1 MKSFTFGKRGIAML
15 SLVASLFVGGTNA
28 AFAQYEESFEN
39 GTNGWACKAESPNN
53 VTSVGTDWGYV
64 GTLSNYW
71 LSPTYYQTGSSGLYS
86 KDNEGSDFV
95 VTPKLAA
102 GKISLYAKSISGKNT
117 DVIKVYTCDA
127 DGENRV
133 QIWTEKGDQGNL
145 PAKTMKQFSFNIE
158 EDSHLAISLR
168 GVAIDDFVAE
178 NGLAVAVEGPQL
190 TVKDGGKKVKSPYDF
205 DFGLA
210 TAGEKH
216 EFVLANTGTEAFN
229 VNVSETGNFGAT
241 LSATNIPV
249 GGEVTLTVTMPATT
263 ANSVITISSEGIEP
277 FVINVAGTVKD
288 PSKVFIDFADG
299 QMPAGWENVMIG
311 SWGNGWEIG
320 EGYARHAS
328 SGTSDYLAA
337 LTSPMMKFAEGEKL
351 FFDVAKYGTSTF
363 NTSKVVLE
371 TSTDG
376 SNWTELYT
384 VPADQFVYG
393 EWKTQ
398 SVAMPAGSMY
408 IRFNGGYACISNI
421 YGGEYDSAAP
431 DPTLTVSESDID
443 FGKVNAAAEKTFTV
457 KSNVDTDVTVT
468 IDGDNVFTVDAPAT
482 LKANQAATVT
492 VKMNATANGEYAAV
506 VTVKAGEL
514 TETVNVAGQF
524 KAAGEKF
531 YEDFE
536 SYATGKVKESDLPG
550 WEKDLTET
558 SSSSEYY
565 GKLNFYDGNLYYYSV
580 NDESVYVITPKLYVS
595 GTDDVLT
602 INDYYLKGSNVAKI
616 AVSYSADKENWT
628 QLKTLYHYDMV
639 SSGSKTHT
647 FTGVPEGNWFVKF
660 ELCDAALCDV
670 EGFST
675 TLATATLNQ
684 AEAAALER
692 GVQDVTLNYTIAE
705 GKWGTIAL
713 PFAVEDLSVL
723 GDVKAYA
730 FTGYENGNIKLDV
743 TTTMEAGK
751 PYVIYANTAISEAI
765 ELNNVNI
772 TATEA
777 AAVEFNGAKFQA
789 TYAPLAAGSMEGKY
803 GVAPTGKIQKGSAK
817 ASMKGFRGFFE
828 LPANAQNARLLI
840 NGEEVT
846 GIEAIENAESADV
859 VFDLQGRRVAQPTK
873 GLYIIGGKK
882 MMVK

>member
-15 SLVASLFVGGTNA
+15 SLVASLFVGGTTA

-39 GTNGWACKAESPNN
+39 GTNGWTCKEESPYN

-102 GKISLYAKSISGKNT
+102 GKISLYAKSISGKIT
-117 DVIKVYTCDA
+117 DVINVYTCDA

-133 QIWTEKGDQGNL
+133 QIWTGKGSDQGNL
-145 PAKTMKQFSFNIE
+145 PAKAMKQFSFNIE

-277 FVINVAGTVKD
+277 FVINVAGIVKD

-311 SWGNGWEIG
+311 SYGNGWEISK
-320 EGYARHAS
+320 GYAGHAS
-328 SGTSDYLAA
+328 SGTSYYLAA

-351 FFDVAKYGTSTF
+351 FFDVAKYGTSNF
-363 NTSKVVLE
+363 STSKVVLE

-408 IRFNGGYACISNI
+408 IRFNGGYAFISNI

-457 KSNVDTDVTVT
+457 TSNVDTDVTVT

-531 YEDFE
+531 YEGFNHADGIV
-536 SYATGKVKESDLPG
+536 ADGDLEG
-550 WEKDLTET
+550 WEVDAPHAGAEGYFGTVQFYNNSIFYYLASET
-558 SSSSEYY
+558 DNA
-565 GKLNFYDGNLYYYSV
+565 G
-580 NDESVYVITPKLYVS
+580 YVITPKLYVS
-595 GTDDVLT
+595 DKNDVMT
-602 INDYYLKGSNVAKI
+602 FKAYVTGSGALNI
-616 AVSYSADKENWT
+616 YYSADKNDWT
-628 QLKTLYHYDMV
+628 SVKYNGYIG
-639 SSGSKTHT
+639 SSS
-647 FTGVPEGNWFVKF
+647 FTDLSINGIPEGNWYIKF
-660 ELCDAALCDV
+660 EMNNACLDEV

-684 AEAAALER
+684 AEAAVLER

-705 GKWGTIAL
+705 RKWGTIAL
-713 PFAVEDLSVL
+713 PFDVEDVKTL
-723 GDVKAYA
+723 GDVKVYE
-730 FTGYENGNIKLDV
+730 FTGYENGEIKLEALKSYSK
-743 TTTMEAGK
+743 MEAGK
-751 PYVIYANTAISEAI
+751 PYVIYANAAISEAI

>member
-15 SLVASLFVGGTNA
+15 SLVASLFVGGTTA

-39 GTNGWACKAESPNN
+39 GTNGWTCKEESPYN

-102 GKISLYAKSISGKNT
+102 GKISLYAKSISGKIT
-117 DVIKVYTCDA
+117 DVINVYTCDA

-133 QIWTEKGDQGNL
+133 QIWTGKGSDQGNL
-145 PAKTMKQFSFNIE
+145 PAKAMKQFSFNIE

-277 FVINVAGTVKD
+277 FVINVAGIVKD

-311 SWGNGWEIG
+311 SYGNGWEISK
-320 EGYARHAS
+320 GYAGHAS
-328 SGTSDYLAA
+328 SGTSYYLAA

-351 FFDVAKYGTSTF
+351 FFDVAKYGTSNF
-363 NTSKVVLE
+363 STSKVVLE

-408 IRFNGGYACISNI
+408 IRFNGGYAFISNI

-457 KSNVDTDVTVT
+457 TSNVDTDVTVT

-482 LKANQAATVT
+482 LKANQAATVN

-531 YEDFE
+531 YEGFNHADGIV
-536 SYATGKVKESDLPG
+536 ADGDLEG
-550 WEKDLTET
+550 WEVDAPHAGAEGYFGTVQFYNNSIFYYLASET
-558 SSSSEYY
+558 DNA
-565 GKLNFYDGNLYYYSV
+565 G
-580 NDESVYVITPKLYVS
+580 YVITPKLYVS
-595 GTDDVLT
+595 DKNDVMT
-602 INDYYLKGSNVAKI
+602 FKAYVTGSGALNI
-616 AVSYSADKENWT
+616 YYSADKNDWT
-628 QLKTLYHYDMV
+628 SVKYNGYIG
-639 SSGSKTHT
+639 SSS
-647 FTGVPEGNWFVKF
+647 FTDLSINGIPEGNWYIKF
-660 ELCDAALCDV
+660 EMNNACLDEV

-684 AEAAALER
+684 AEAAVLER

-705 GKWGTIAL
+705 RKWGTIAL
-713 PFAVEDLSVL
+713 PFDVEDVKTL
-723 GDVKAYA
+723 GDVKVYE
-730 FTGYENGNIKLDV
+730 FTGYENGEIKLEALKSYSK
-743 TTTMEAGK
+743 MEAGK
-751 PYVIYANTAISEAI
+751 PYVIYANAAISEAI